1 MVDELKRREL
11 GSRPLPA
18 SRAWETVPAE
28 FWALLTAV
36 LAMGETAGVVAS
48 PTLLATTP
56 LIGALLVMGAG
67 RASRTP
73 LVLPPARRSGLPP
86 SLERQ
91 VVQALSELPSGTARN
106 LLADLVRMC
115 AALATRLEHTG
126 DDRGL
131 GQSLAELLP
140 AACGA
145 ATDLAQLDENLG
157 RFERQRDQL
166 AARPE
171 GWLDTLARCER
182 TRDALVQ
189 RLLEAMTVV
198 GRLQGQQAA
207 LAAESDDTLAELTR
221 ELKVEAEA
229 QALAAKEMSELMS

>member
-1 MVDELKRREL
+1 LRRREL
-11 GSRPLPA
+11 GSRQVPT
-18 SRAWETVPAE
+18 SRAWETIPPG
-28 FWALLTAV
+28 FWALLASV
-36 LAMGETAGVVAS
+36 LAAGATAGMVAS
-48 PTLLATTP
+48 PTHLATTP
-56 LIGALLVMGAG
+56 LVGALLLMGAG
-67 RASRTP
+67 RDSRTP
-73 LVLPPARRSGLPP
+73 LILQPARRSGLPA

-91 VVQALSELPSGTARN
+91 VVQTLSELPPGTARN

-115 AALATRLEHTG
+115 AALVTRLDHTG

-131 GQSLAELLP
+131 GQSLGELLP
-140 AACGA
+140 AACSA

-157 RFERQRDQL
+157 RFERQRDRL

-207 LAAESDDTLAELTR
+207 LAAESDDTLGELTR
-221 ELKVEAEA
+221 ELKVEAET
-229 QALAAKEMSELMS
+229 QAAAAKEMRELMS